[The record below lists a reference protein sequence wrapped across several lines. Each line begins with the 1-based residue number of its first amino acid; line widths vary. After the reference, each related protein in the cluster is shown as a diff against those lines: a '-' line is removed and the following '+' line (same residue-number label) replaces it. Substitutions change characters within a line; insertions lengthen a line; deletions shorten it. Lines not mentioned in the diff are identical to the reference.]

1 MGVSAVG
8 VGEETAT
15 ESAKADS
22 GKADSGKADS
32 GKTDRVPEIVEELMS
47 DEARSRTFFNGRGAL
62 LLRSNVSVQRAPH
75 RSKAARSWI
84 LALLE
89 FGTPSTSKRAS
100 GSATDGSDLVDL
112 RDRTAI
118 DRE

>member
-1 MGVSAVG
+1 MSAVG

-22 GKADSGKADS
+22 GKADWG
-32 GKTDRVPEIVEELMS
+32 PEIVEELMPY
-47 DEARSRTFFNGRGAL
+47 ELRSRTFFNGRGVL

-89 FGTPSTSKRAS
+89 FGTRSTSKRVS
-100 GSATDGSDLVDL
+100 GSATDGSDRVDL
-112 RDRTAI
+112 RDWTAI